1 MGRFTVEQPCVETRL
16 RAWLTC
22 AGCAAT
28 LIGCHPPREPEL
40 TRPPPL
46 PACAL
51 GDVSVALEESDYEHA
66 RGALDALA
74 GTSTCAATPEL
85 ASLRWEVDVG
95 SAALREPSLRAA
107 AQWIERARTGPPAE
121 RAGALRIARAL
132 LRRFTREQ
140 PTRVVRSLDP
150 AVSLGETAF
159 LIGGRLAPTATT
171 LGVFAFTTAGVRL
184 YSLDSATVP
193 ELGATSVV
201 VQLGSGEVRTLAEDA
216 TRRRWT
222 LTSQPDGVVLVDA
235 PAAHWVVDD
244 VAGLLAVHRVASVKG
259 ELVASLDVVDLVS
272 GAPRG
277 HWDRAPIGVSAP
289 PQIVFDRAG
298 KRLAIA
304 VEGRVSVASLPSGRF
319 EDVTLPET
327 HPPSG
332 VRLAFTED
340 GTTLCFEHLGVASL
354 LSAGRQR
361 PIPRCAFHE
370 ATAHH
375 RDAVPLSPIADGS
388 WSAATGVAPLGMLT
402 HELGGVAISRSRQL
416 AAWFEVEAGATK
428 RHRVRVFDATS
439 GKTVRTAQVDEPP
452 VDVGLRFS
460 SDDSVVGWSYPSGV
474 TGALEVAT
482 GKDVPFPELS
492 PACSASS
499 ATLTCVV
506 REPRGFCAFGDLF
519 APQEVC
525 PATSR

>member
-1 MGRFTVEQPCVETRL
+1 MGRFTVEQLSVETRL
-16 RAWLTC
+16 GACLAG
-22 AGCAAT
+22 AGCAVA
-28 LIGCHPPREPEL
+28 LIGCHSPAEPAL
-40 TRPPPL
+40 VGTPPL

-51 GDVSVALEESDYEHA
+51 GDVSVALEESDYERA
-66 RGALDALA
+66 RGALDAHTGA
-74 GTSTCAATPEL
+74 STCAATPEL
-85 ASLRWEVDVG
+85 ASLQWEVDVG
-95 SAALREPSLRAA
+95 IAALREPSLRAA
-107 AQWIERARTGPPAE
+107 AQWLERARTGRPAE

-132 LRRFTREQ
+132 LGRLTREQ

-150 AVSLGETAF
+150 AVSLGETPF
-159 LIGGRLAPTATT
+159 IIGGRLAPTATT

-184 YSLDSATVP
+184 YSLDSPTVP
-193 ELGATSVV
+193 ELGATTEV
-201 VQLGSGEVRTLAEDA
+201 VQLRTGAVRTLAEDA
-216 TRRRWT
+216 ARWT
-222 LTSQPDGVVLVDA
+222 LTSQPDGGVLVDA
-235 PAAHWVVDD
+235 PAAHRVVDD
-244 VAGLLAVHRVASVKG
+244 VAGLLAAHRVASVKG

-277 HWDRAPIGVSAP
+277 HWDRAPIGVSAD

-319 EDVTLPET
+319 EDVMLPET

-354 LSAGRQR
+354 LSTGRPR

-375 RDAVPLSPIADGS
+375 RDAAPLSPIADGS
-388 WSAATGVAPLGMLT
+388 WAAATGVAPLGMLT
-402 HELGGVAISRSRQL
+402 HELGAAAISRSRQL

-428 RHRVRVFDATS
+428 RYRVRVFDATS
-439 GKTVRTAQVDEPP
+439 GKTVRTAQVDAPP
-452 VDVGLRFS
+452 VDVELRFS
-460 SDDSVVGWSYPSGV
+460 SDDGVVGWSYPSGV
-474 TGALEVAT
+474 TGAFEVAT
-482 GKDVPFPELS
+482 GREVPFPELS
-492 PACSASS
+492 PACSPSS
-499 ATLTCVV
+499 ATVTCVV

-525 PATSR
+525 PATGP